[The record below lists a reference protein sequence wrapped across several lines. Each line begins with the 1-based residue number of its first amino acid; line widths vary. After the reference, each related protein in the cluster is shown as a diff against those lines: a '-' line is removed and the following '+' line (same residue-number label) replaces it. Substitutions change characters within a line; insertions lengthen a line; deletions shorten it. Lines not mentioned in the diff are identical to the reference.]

1 MGLTTAAFAAA
12 QTEGGAMGTES
23 GTGSTSG
30 STSGTMSH
38 DSSMAKKPATKHHKA
53 KAAKSHSAR
62 GSVTAVDATAKT
74 MTVKAKS
81 GDMSFSWDDKTIIS
95 PKGKTAADITVGTD
109 VTVAYKTS
117 GDTKM
122 ATKVTIHAPKAAPAA
137 ATPPT
142 Q

>member
-23 GTGSTSG
+23 GTSG
-30 STSGTMSH
+30 SMSSGTMSH
-38 DSSMAKKPATKHHKA
+38 DATAKKPAKHHKA
-53 KAAKSHSAR
+53 AAKSHSAR
-62 GSVTAVDATAKT
+62 GSVTAVDGTAKT

-81 GDMSFSWDDKTIIS
+81 GDMNFSWDDKTTVA

-117 GDTKM
+117 GDTKW

-137 ATPPT
+137 AKTPSK
-142 Q
+142 